1 MLTKLDDTLLHQAPT
16 TFDHAVTSDHRFYDR
31 YWFQAIE
38 PGGATSL
45 VAGMGLYKNT
55 NVLDG
60 FCTVVHEGKQYC
72 LRVSRALRPE
82 VDVTSVGALSVDV
95 IEGLRQLRIAVEPGR
110 HLIACDL
117 VWTGTYDVI
126 EEPPMW
132 RRLDGRVQTQGVRMY
147 QLGRADGW
155 IEIEGERRSVED
167 WYGSRDHSWGVR
179 PGTGGYEPVTGPP
192 RQAQAEFLRA
202 FLFFNTHAV
211 GGVVDV
217 TQGAGGFQRS
227 FGSVQWPAGSGR
239 PPVAVTRA
247 ELDISYLDG
256 MSPADTASLGFEH
269 AAFAVNTATGG
280 SLRIDCNVVSPAWV
294 LKATGYDMGYHDGLG
309 LGVHRGDLLEEF
321 EVLDVSSPD
330 FVTVLPDRSPYPHLH
345 REHDVTITA
354 DGEPGEGH
362 LMVWRDF
369 TDDVEAHL
377 WTSDDAPDPSA
388 V

>member
-60 FCTVVHEGKQYC
+60 FCTVVHDGTQYC
-72 LRVSRALRPE
+72 LRVSRALRPA
-82 VDVTSVGALSVDV
+82 VDVTSVGGLSVDV
-95 IEGLRQLRIAVEPGR
+95 VEGLRQLRIAIEPGR
-110 HLIACDL
+110 HPIACDL

-132 RRLDGRVQTQGVRMY
+132 RRLDGRVQTEGVRMY

-155 IEIEGERRSVED
+155 IEIEGVRRSVDD

-227 FGSVQWPAGSGR
+227 FGTVQWPAGSGR

-269 AAFAVNTATGG
+269 ASFAVNTANG
-280 SLRIDCNVVSPAWV
+280 
-294 LKATGYDMGYHDGLG
+294 
-309 LGVHRGDLLEEF
+309 
-321 EVLDVSSPD
+321 
-330 FVTVLPDRSPYPHLH
+330 
-345 REHDVTITA
+345 
-354 DGEPGEGH
+354 
-362 LMVWRDF
+362 
-369 TDDVEAHL
+369 
-377 WTSDDAPDPSA
+377 
-388 V
+388 